1 MCPESVGD
9 ALQRNSAAKYGE
21 VKCLGLSRP
30 NRKLRKRAGETKK
43 KNGPSPLRGAER
55 RSADLKFVGG
65 AEGVVER
72 GAALALHVPQ
82 KRDVLVIGV
91 RGAQLRGRPALQL
104 RLPAQL
110 RGASR
115 KNTAEFEGYC
125 VLSAMHPTLT
135 R

>member
-1 MCPESVGD
+1 MIVRQNPRELVDGTHPTPQFLGFHAHRPGFD
-9 ALQRNSAAKYGE
+9 HFHGE
-21 VKCLGLSRP
+21 FH
-30 NRKLRKRAGETKK
+30 E
-43 KNGPSPLRGAER
+43 
-55 RSADLKFVGG
+55 FVGG

-115 KNTAEFEGYC
+115 KNTAEFEDYC